1 MGSLVDVRPNLINES
16 NDSRNAFR
24 NSNVNI
30 SKLSYSNHKSDDFIN
45 NEESIEEE
53 EIEENLG
60 NLASEKI
67 VI

>member
-1 MGSLVDVRPNLINES
+1 M
-16 NDSRNAFR
+16 FR

-30 SKLSYSNHKSDDFIN
+30 SKLSYSNNKSDDILF